1 MSKRKPT
8 RIKQRGRANKAVRF
22 FTLKPRAVVALSL
35 LLSLVGTAAV
45 LARRGSL
52 TPNAKPAASSSVGAT
67 SAASPEPQTQQLN
80 LSKEYIYAGGRLIA
94 TEEPP
99 GTPPPTCTFTL
110 SSTSQSFAA
119 SGGTG
124 SVTVTT

>member
-8 RIKQRGRANKAVRF
+8 RIKQRKSANKAVRF

-52 TPNAKPAASSSVGAT
+52 TPNAKPAASSSGAA
-67 SAASPEPQTQQLN
+67 SSPASSPSPEPQTQPLN

-110 SSTSQSFAA
+110 SSTSRSRPAA
-119 SGGTG
+119 GRAA
-124 SVTVTT
+124 